1 MVRKWLTLV
10 HPRAKKRVARRT
22 PLSTDTLSECH
33 AVCPF
38 LRKMHMRRGLC
49 LVGRVIGRK
58 IVHVLRIFVGA
69 ELGSPED
76 RVTMTDRVP

>member
-1 MVRKWLTLV
+1 
-10 HPRAKKRVARRT
+10 
-22 PLSTDTLSECH
+22 
-33 AVCPF
+33 
-38 LRKMHMRRGLC
+38 MRRGLC